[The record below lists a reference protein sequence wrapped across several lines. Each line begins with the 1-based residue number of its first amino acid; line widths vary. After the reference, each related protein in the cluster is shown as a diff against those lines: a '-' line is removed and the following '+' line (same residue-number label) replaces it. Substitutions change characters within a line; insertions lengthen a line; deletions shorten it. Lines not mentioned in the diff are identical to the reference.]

1 MANPPL
7 PLTPSAS
14 PITYGVVVHYGLDD
28 LAVTGI
34 IIDSY
39 KRDQQYADTQEVQNQ
54 AGVTVGVRMTD
65 FRVNVSVDGRV
76 IEEDASGTA
85 VSYTVKVGDSISE
98 NDNLVVLESDKAAM
112 EIPSPKA
119 GVVKSVLV
127 QVGSSVKTGTALI
140 ELETAGAAAAPPA
153 GPVA

>member
-39 KRDQQYADTQEVQNQ
+39 KRDQQYADTQEVMDQT
-54 AGVTVGVRMTD
+54 GVTVGVRMND
-65 FRVNVSVDGRV
+65 FRVQISVDGRV
-76 IEEDASGTA
+76 LDVAGGVTYTVAVGDILTINGDKAVITS
-85 VSYTVKVGDSISE
+85 VSYSGQAKGFHSLSISATAY
-98 NDNLVVLESDKAAM
+98 SGIAA
-112 EIPSPKA
+112 IAPK
-119 GVVKSVLV
+119 GF
-127 QVGSSVKTGTALI
+127 
-140 ELETAGAAAAPPA
+140 
-153 GPVA
+153 

>member
-65 FRVNVSVDGRV
+65 FRANVSVDGRV
-76 IEEDASGTA
+76 IEENAAGVA
-85 VSYTVKVGDSISE
+85 QAFTVKVGDILEINGDKIVINSVSYSGAAKGFHSLSISGTSYSGI
-98 NDNLVVLESDKAAM
+98 LVLA
-112 EIPSPKA
+112 PS
-119 GVVKSVLV
+119 GI
-127 QVGSSVKTGTALI
+127 TTAS
-140 ELETAGAAAAPPA
+140 TT
-153 GPVA
+153 

>member
-14 PITYGVVVHYGLDD
+14 PITYGVVVHYGLPDI
-28 LAVTGI
+28 AVTGI

-65 FRVNVSVDGRV
+65 FRANVSVDGRV
-76 IEEDASGTA
+76 IEEDAAGVA
-85 VSYTVKVGDSISE
+85 QAFTVKVGDILTINGDKIVINSVSYSGAAKGFHSLSISGTSYSGI
-98 NDNLVVLESDKAAM
+98 LALA
-112 EIPSPKA
+112 PS
-119 GVVKSVLV
+119 GVI
-127 QVGSSVKTGTALI
+127 TAS
-140 ELETAGAAAAPPA
+140 TT
-153 GPVA
+153 